1 MISTLT
7 RLLPRSP
14 RRRHFSTSL
23 PLSLTA
29 KHSIYV
35 SQSSDPY
42 FNLTFED
49 WYMPTLRSVK
59 TRTELRRRLFK
70 EKPTHEPL
78 LLIYRDRPC
87 VVIGRNQNP
96 WKEVNFHELHC
107 ANIPFIR
114 RRSGGGTVYHD
125 MGNTNFSIH
134 LPRGSFDRNVTAE
147 LVLRAVRSLN
157 IDARVNER
165 NDVCV
170 GPYKMSFL
178 WAIEMQLMNERGPSV
193 PSRYNAYIVS
203 AQHPGQRIARLK
215 STQEFEFSCYIGSQ
229 DSMVTRGVASV
240 RSPVKNLREF
250 SPTVTHDTFV
260 KAMVQAF
267 REEYH
272 VKEPVQYVQASDAT
286 DSPYIQ
292 NGITELHVKTLS
304 PRYEF
309 EQDWNWAFGQT
320 PEFTYS
326 ISRTFGWGNVT
337 AKIHS
342 KHGVILSC
350 SLTAEDMSDAM
361 KLEKLG
367 HELEGQKYGFLDKGT
382 TYDGCG
388 RIQEVRQWLIEEMS
402 G

>member
-1 MISTLT
+1 MRYTSMISALT
-7 RLLPRSP
+7 RLQRSP
-14 RRRHFSTSL
+14 RQRHFSTSL
-23 PLSLTA
+23 QLSLAA

-49 WYMPTLRSVK
+49 W
-59 TRTELRRRLFK
+59 LFK
-70 EKPTHEPL
+70 EKPTREPL

-96 WKEVNFHELHC
+96 WKEVNFPELHR

-134 LPRGSFDRNVTAE
+134 LPRSSFDRNVTAE

-165 NDVCV
+165 NDVCIV
-170 GPYKMSFL
+170 KDRAYHHGTMLISS
-178 WAIEMQLMNERGPSV
+178 QLGTLGDV
-193 PSRYNAYIVS
+193 LHVS
-203 AQHPGQRIARLK
+203 K
-215 STQEFEFSCYIGSQ
+215 

-240 RSPVKNLREF
+240 RSPVKNLLEF
-250 SPTVTHDTFV
+250 SPTVTHDAFV
-260 KAMVQAF
+260 KAMSTC
-267 REEYH
+267 
-272 VKEPVQYVQASDAT
+272 VKEPVEYVQASDAA
-286 DSPYIQ
+286 DSPHIQ
-292 NGITELHVKTLS
+292 NGIAELH
-304 PRYEF
+304 
-309 EQDWNWAFGQT
+309 DWSWAFGQT

-326 ISRTFGWGNVT
+326 ISRVFGWGNVT

-350 SLTAEDMSDAM
+350 SLTAEDTSDAM

-367 HELEGQKYGFLDKGT
+367 RELEGQKYGFLDKET
-382 TYDGCG
+382 IYDGCG
-388 RIQEVRQWLIEEMS
+388 RIQEVRQWLIEEMGS
-402 G
+402 

>member
-7 RLLPRSP
+7 RLLQRSP
-14 RRRHFSTSL
+14 RQRHFSTSL
-23 PLSLTA
+23 RLSLTA

-49 WYMPTLRSVK
+49 W
-59 TRTELRRRLFK
+59 LFK
-70 EKPTHEPL
+70 EKSTHEPL

-96 WKEVNFHELHC
+96 WKEVNFPELHR

-114 RRSGGGTVYHD
+114 RRSGGGTGVPCD

-134 LPRGSFDRNVTAE
+134 LPRSSFDRKF
-147 LVLRAVRSLN
+147 
-157 IDARVNER
+157 DARVNER
-165 NDVCV
+165 NDVCLFSDIHV
-170 GPYKMSFL
+170 SGSAYKIVKDRAYHHGTMLISS
-178 WAIEMQLMNERGPSV
+178 QLGTLGDV
-193 PSRYNAYIVS
+193 LHVS
-203 AQHPGQRIARLK
+203 K
-215 STQEFEFSCYIGSQ
+215 
-229 DSMVTRGVASV
+229 DSMMTRGVASV

-250 SPTVTHDTFV
+250 SPTVTHGTFV

-272 VKEPVQYVQASDAT
+272 CEGTRIDTT

-292 NGITELHVKTLS
+292 NGIAEL
-304 PRYEF
+304 Y
-309 EQDWNWAFGQT
+309 DWSWAFGQT

-326 ISRTFGWGNVT
+326 ISRAFGWGSV
-337 AKIHS
+337 ARIHS

-350 SLTAEDMSDAM
+350 SLTAEDTSDAT
-361 KLEKLG
+361 KLEELG
-367 HELEGQKYGFLDKGT
+367 RELEGQKYGFLDKET
-382 TYDGCG
+382 TYDDCG
-388 RIQEVRQWLIEEMS
+388 RIEEVRQWLIEEMS
-402 G
+402 S

>member
-1 MISTLT
+1 MTGYTSMISALT
-7 RLLPRSP
+7 RLLQRSP
-14 RRRHFSTSL
+14 RQRHFSTSL
-23 PLSLTA
+23 PLSLSV

-49 WYMPTLRSVK
+49 W
-59 TRTELRRRLFK
+59 LFK
-70 EKPTHEPL
+70 EKPAHEPL

-96 WKEVNFHELHC
+96 WKEVNFPELHR

-134 LPRGSFDRNVTAE
+134 LPRSSFDRNVTAG
-147 LVLRAVRSLN
+147 LVLRAVRSCS
-157 IDARVNER
+157 IDAWVNER

-170 GPYKMSFL
+170 GPYKVSGSAYKIVKDRAYHHGTMLISS
-178 WAIEMQLMNERGPSV
+178 QLSTLGDV
-193 PSRYNAYIVS
+193 LHVS
-203 AQHPGQRIARLK
+203 K
-215 STQEFEFSCYIGSQ
+215 

-260 KAMVQAF
+260 RAMVQAF
-267 REEYH
+267 REEYR
-272 VKEPVQYVQASDAT
+272 VEEPVQYVQASDAT
-286 DSPYIQ
+286 DSPHIQ
-292 NGITELHVKTLS
+292 NGIAELH
-304 PRYEF
+304 
-309 EQDWNWAFGQT
+309 DWNWAFGQT

-326 ISRTFGWGNVT
+326 ISRTFGWGNVA

-342 KHGVILSC
+342 KHGVIVSC
-350 SLTAEDMSDAM
+350 SLTAEDMSDAK

-367 HELEGQKYGFLDKGT
+367 RELEGQKYGFLD
-382 TYDGCG
+382 TYDSCG
-388 RIQEVRQWLIEEMS
+388 RVQEVRQWLMEEMS
-402 G
+402 S

>member
-1 MISTLT
+1 MHGDRSTSMISTLT
-7 RLLPRSP
+7 RLLQRGPRQ
-14 RRRHFSTSL
+14 RHFSTSL
-23 PLSLTA
+23 QLSPTA

-49 WYMPTLRSVK
+49 W
-59 TRTELRRRLFK
+59 LFK

-78 LLIYRDRPC
+78 LFIYRDRPC
-87 VVIGRNQNP
+87 VIIGRNQNP
-96 WKEVNFHELHC
+96 WKEVNFPELHR
-107 ANIPFIR
+107 ANVPFIR

-125 MGNTNFSIH
+125 IGNTNFSIH
-134 LPRGSFDRNVTAE
+134 LPRSSFDRNVTAE

-170 GPYKMSFL
+170 GHYKVSGSAYKIVKDRAYHHGTMLISS
-178 WAIEMQLMNERGPSV
+178 QLGTLGDV
-193 PSRYNAYIVS
+193 LHVS
-203 AQHPGQRIARLK
+203 K
-215 STQEFEFSCYIGSQ
+215 

-240 RSPVKNLREF
+240 RSPVRNLREF

-272 VKEPVQYVQASDAT
+272 VKEPVQYVQASDTT

-292 NGITELHVKTLS
+292 NGIAELH
-304 PRYEF
+304 
-309 EQDWNWAFGQT
+309 DWGWAFGQT

-326 ISRTFGWGNVT
+326 ISRAFGWGST
-337 AKIHS
+337 ARIHS

-350 SLTAEDMSDAM
+350 SLTAEDTSDTM
-361 KLEKLG
+361 KLEGLG
-367 HELEGQKYGFLDKGT
+367 RELEGQKYGFLDKKA
-382 TYDGCG
+382 TYDCG
-388 RIQEVRQWLIEEMS
+388 RIEEVRQWLIEEMS
-402 G
+402 S

>member
-1 MISTLT
+1 MTSTLT
-7 RLLPRSP
+7 RLLQRSP

-23 PLSLTA
+23 QLSPTA

-49 WYMPTLRSVK
+49 W
-59 TRTELRRRLFK
+59 LFK
-70 EKPTHEPL
+70 EKPIHEPL
-78 LLIYRDRPC
+78 LLIYRDSPC

-96 WKEVNFHELHC
+96 WKEVNFPELHR

-134 LPRGSFDRNVTAE
+134 LPRSSFDRNVTAE

-170 GPYKMSFL
+170 GPYKMSFSWIVKDRAYHHGTML
-178 WAIEMQLMNERGPSV
+178 ISSQLGTLGDV
-193 PSRYNAYIVS
+193 LHVS
-203 AQHPGQRIARLK
+203 K
-215 STQEFEFSCYIGSQ
+215 

-260 KAMVQAF
+260 RAMVQAF

-272 VKEPVQYVQASDAT
+272 VKEPVQYVQASDTT

-292 NGITELHVKTLS
+292 NGIAEL
-304 PRYEF
+304 Y
-309 EQDWNWAFGQT
+309 DWSWAFGQT

-326 ISRTFGWGNVT
+326 ISRAFGWGSVT
-337 AKIHS
+337 ARIHS

-350 SLTAEDMSDAM
+350 SLTAEEDTSDAM
-361 KLEKLG
+361 KLDELG
-367 HELEGQKYGFLDKGT
+367 RELEGQKYGFLDKEM
-382 TYDGCG
+382 TYDDCG
-388 RIQEVRQWLIEEMS
+388 RIEEVRQWLIEEMS
-402 G
+402 S

>member
-7 RLLPRSP
+7 RLLQRSP
-14 RRRHFSTSL
+14 RRHFSTSL
-23 PLSLTA
+23 QLSP
-29 KHSIYV
+29 KHSIYI

-49 WYMPTLRSVK
+49 W
-59 TRTELRRRLFK
+59 LFK

-96 WKEVNFHELHC
+96 WKEVNFPELHR

-134 LPRGSFDRNVTAE
+134 LPRSSFDRNVTAE

-170 GPYKMSFL
+170 GPYKMSFS
-178 WAIEMQLMNERGPSV
+178 WAIVKDRAYHHGTMLISSQLGTLGD
-193 PSRYNAYIVS
+193 ALHVS
-203 AQHPGQRIARLK
+203 K
-215 STQEFEFSCYIGSQ
+215 

-260 KAMVQAF
+260 KAMVQTF

-272 VKEPVQYVQASDAT
+272 VKEPVQYVQASDTT

-292 NGITELHVKTLS
+292 NGIAELH
-304 PRYEF
+304 
-309 EQDWNWAFGQT
+309 DWSWAFGQT

-326 ISRTFGWGNVT
+326 ISRAFGWGST
-337 AKIHS
+337 ARIHS
-342 KHGVILSC
+342 KYGVILSC
-350 SLTAEDMSDAM
+350 SLTAEDTSDAM
-361 KLEKLG
+361 KLGELG
-367 HELEGQKYGFLDKGT
+367 RELEGQKYGFLDKKT
-382 TYDGCG
+382 TNNRG
-388 RIQEVRQWLIEEMS
+388 RIEEVRQWLIEEMS
-402 G
+402 S